1 VAFATTL
8 GTGVG
13 AAAGAE
19 AETPTF
25 AEHVAPILYEN
36 CVSCHRA
43 GEMAP
48 MSLVTYEE
56 ARPWS
61 RSIKNKVDA
70 GAPLGAADKLPPAPV
85 FPTGWQIGTPDV
97 VIEMAEAFEVPA
109 EGEVRYQTVRMP
121 THFTEDKWVRAF
133 EVRAGAPSV
142 VHHILAFARTPGA
155 KPRAPGFAFV
165 PVSERAKAVERMRA
179 SRAEARGDQPRPAR
193 GAARNLIGLMAPGT
207 NPMMLEPGSAMLIPA
222 GTELI
227 FQIHYTTNG
236 EATADRSRVGMIFA
250 DGPPEREIRVG
261 QFLNPYFE
269 IPAGEANQQVDTV
282 IEFDD
287 DVEIYGLLPHTHLRG
302 KRWEYHMVYPDG
314 RREHVLSV
322 PAYDFNWQ
330 TLYQFEQPLSA
341 PKGARLEASA
351 WYDNSA
357 ANKANPDPTVDVRWG
372 QQTWEEMQ
380 YTGVTYRVKESTER

>member
-1 VAFATTL
+1 
-8 GTGVG
+8 
-13 AAAGAE
+13 
-19 AETPTF
+19 
-25 AEHVAPILYEN
+25 
-36 CVSCHRA
+36 
-43 GEMAP
+43 
-48 MSLVTYEE
+48 
-56 ARPWS
+56 
-61 RSIKNKVDA
+61 
-70 GAPLGAADKLPPAPV
+70 
-85 FPTGWQIGTPDV
+85 
-97 VIEMAEAFEVPA
+97 
-109 EGEVRYQTVRMP
+109 
-121 THFTEDKWVRAF
+121 
-133 EVRAGAPSV
+133 
-142 VHHILAFARTPGA
+142 
-155 KPRAPGFAFV
+155 
-165 PVSERAKAVERMRA
+165 
-179 SRAEARGDQPRPAR
+179 
-193 GAARNLIGLMAPGT
+193 
-207 NPMMLEPGSAMLIPA
+207 MLEPGSAMLIPA

-236 EATADRSRVGMIFA
+236 VATADRSRVGMIFA

-302 KRWEYHMVYPDG
+302 KRWEYHMLYPDG

-357 ANKANPDPTVDVRWG
+357 ANKANPDPTADVRWG

-380 YTGVTYRVKESTER
+380 YTGVTYRVVNEP